1 MSDSQENT
9 IGQLRIA
16 VIGIGGAGN
25 NAVNN
30 MILSKLDG
38 VEFIVCNTDAQALNQ
53 SLCSTKIQLGP
64 RLTKGLGAGSKPD
77 VGRAAAEES
86 LADVLDA
93 IQDVDMLFV
102 TAGAGGGT
110 GTGAMPYIA
119 AAARAKGILTI
130 GVVTKPF
137 HFEGRRRMEVAERGI
152 LDMSESVDT
161 LLVIP
166 NQNLLYLANEKTT
179 FAQAFAMADD
189 VLFVAVRTFV
199 DLASK
204 HGLIN
209 VDFADVAY
217 IMKDMGR
224 AVIGTGDSQEKT
236 PGLRALDAAER
247 ALACP
252 LLEEVDIGKA
262 TAAVIN
268 IMGGSDMT
276 LHEVDQAA
284 NTIRNALSP
293 DASIIFGAT
302 FDEHMNGSMRV
313 SVIATGIRFDPKVA
327 KEGMRES
334 HPSSPPA
341 SPSGQHPTPHAIS
354 SGRQAYPTGQASS
367 GAQEGSKASAI
378 EETAQRSYHA
388 SASPMGQDSR
398 FFKETKTPIVQASS
412 HNPASPRTESFGQEA
427 RGAFH
432 PAGNN
437 PYHAHSGNPVY
448 EGQEQNDRRFSSES
462 QGDQSQ
468 KLGSRHGHA
477 SYALFDDLGD
487 KKGDFLREDMRP
499 FGHSQDA
506 NWSHGTPFEEAGYA
520 KSTLGREFKSPF
532 VSPKNTKPTRSEP
545 DASPEKSKGFLNRI
559 SHLWSKPKPTNKSKD
574 MQDSS
579 KYTPAYG
586 VPRGPMHPLS
596 QQNLPLK
603 DKHATSPSF
612 GTEEQSSFWPHR
624 NASENLSPMDSGLE
638 SFFHSSSNHNGF
650 QKPLDKSSLYRGE
663 PTESYGQNHWPDRR
677 LETAEED
684 SMEGTRSGKFP
695 HRSDSFKK

>member
-1 MSDSQENT
+1 
-9 IGQLRIA
+9 
-16 VIGIGGAGN
+16 
-25 NAVNN
+25 
-30 MILSKLDG
+30 
-38 VEFIVCNTDAQALNQ
+38 
-53 SLCSTKIQLGP
+53 
-64 RLTKGLGAGSKPD
+64 
-77 VGRAAAEES
+77 
-86 LADVLDA
+86 
-93 IQDVDMLFV
+93 
-102 TAGAGGGT
+102 
-110 GTGAMPYIA
+110 
-119 AAARAKGILTI
+119 
-130 GVVTKPF
+130 
-137 HFEGRRRMEVAERGI
+137 
-152 LDMSESVDT
+152 MSESVDT

-252 LLEEVDIGKA
+252 LLEEVEIGKA

-327 KEGMRES
+327 KEGMREI
-334 HPSSPPA
+334 HPA
-341 SPSGQHPTPHAIS
+341 SPSGQHPTPHAIA

-367 GAQEGSKASAI
+367 GAQEGSKSSAI

-388 SASPMGQDSR
+388 SASPIGQDSR

-412 HNPASPRTESFGQEA
+412 YNPASPRTEAFGQEA

-462 QGDQSQ
+462 QGEQAQ

-477 SYALFDDLGD
+477 SYALFDDLGE

-499 FGHSQDA
+499 FGHSQEGT
-506 NWSHGTPFEEAGYA
+506 WSHGTAFEEAGYA
-520 KSTLGREFKSPF
+520 KPTLGREFKSPF
-532 VSPKNTKPTRSEP
+532 ASAKNTKPTRSEP
-545 DASPEKSKGFLNRI
+545 EASPEKSKGFLNRL
-559 SHLWSKPKPTNKSKD
+559 SHLWSKPKTTNKSKD
-574 MQDSS
+574 MQDSP

-586 VPRGPMHPLS
+586 VPRGPMNPLS

-603 DKHATSPSF
+603 DKHASSSSF

-624 NASENLSPMDSGLE
+624 NSSDNLSPMDSGLE

-650 QKPLDKSSLYRGE
+650 QQPLNRSNEYHGNSRETYA
-663 PTESYGQNHWPDRR
+663 QNNWTDRR
-677 LETAEED
+677 LEKTTEE
-684 SMEGTRSGKFP
+684 SMEEANARKFS
-695 HRSDSFKK
+695 HRSDPFKK